1 MSNAMTPPV
10 SDERWRISALPA
22 YKIESYDNMKE
33 KLQKN
38 SIEMEILRAENETL
52 KGDIGDKEHQLRR
65 ARAARNGSKSPNRV
79 ALSPRPARTPQ
90 MDNSF
95 ESHFTNNEPRRQ
107 TMGVPTNARYN
118 QRWSLQQMDLLQM
131 IYSQATQMED
141 NIREIDSQ
149 KETVGNFE
157 IQTEDL
163 QRQLFYMMQSK
174 DSQQQGESN
183 NFEGTN
189 SECLSVMD
197 GNDWDGNIEMG
208 RISLEVSPR
217 EDRGDFESPYNKI
230 NMLDVDQVAGT
241 GDF

>member
-1 MSNAMTPPV
+1 MTTPV

-52 KGDIGDKEHQLRR
+52 KGDIEDKDHQLRR
-65 ARAARNGSKSPNRV
+65 ARATRNGSKSPNRV

-95 ESHFTNNEPRRQ
+95 ESHYTNNEPRRQ
-107 TMGVPTNARYN
+107 TMGVPTNSRYN

-157 IQTEDL
+157 IHIEDL
-163 QRQLFYMMQSK
+163 QRKLFYMKQSK
-174 DSQQQGESN
+174 DSQQHGESN

-189 SECLSVMD
+189 SESLSGMD
-197 GNDWDGNIEMG
+197 GGDSDGNIDMG

-217 EDRGDFESPYNKI
+217 EDGMDFESPYNKI
-230 NMLDVDQVAGT
+230 NMLEVDQVAGT